1 MRRKKVSRIRT
12 NSLPSINYPLA
23 TRGLKTVYL
32 SDYLKINIPSEQSTA
47 PLKPLS
53 QVHLFGPVQFP

>member
-1 MRRKKVSRIRT
+1 M
-12 NSLPSINYPLA
+12 
-23 TRGLKTVYL
+23 

-53 QVHLFGPVQFP
+53 QVHLFGPVQFPWLEQLFNDSQVTR